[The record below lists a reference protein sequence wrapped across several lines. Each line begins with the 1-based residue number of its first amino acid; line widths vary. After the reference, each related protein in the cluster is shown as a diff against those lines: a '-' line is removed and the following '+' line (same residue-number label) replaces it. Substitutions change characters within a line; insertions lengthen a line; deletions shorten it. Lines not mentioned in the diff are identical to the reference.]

1 MCHNILSSK
10 LNNVAILI
18 ALLFPSLLGEVFGK
32 KWVWGHVGTMQRDL
46 NSSDR
51 RLWEKTGNSGNSG
64 RRQLL
69 LSDVIYAKV
78 SIPERRIISTTW
90 KEAEKFQQW
99 NTTRRVWRKTIKKL
113 KASYKKDTKKLQRHV
128 VKSKKPYN
136 SDCIPLLVSY
146 F

>member
-32 KWVWGHVGTMQRDL
+32 KWVWDHVGTMQRDL

-90 KEAEKFQQW
+90 KEAEKFQQ
-99 NTTRRVWRKTIKKL
+99 
-113 KASYKKDTKKLQRHV
+113 
-128 VKSKKPYN
+128 
-136 SDCIPLLVSY
+136 
-146 F
+146 